1 MRYHSNWTQSFDNLK
16 YSSKLNDALDLRDIK
31 HLDISLAMS
40 TLTLSDITKIFDSQ
54 FQPYE
59 SIKLNLGSINLG
71 TQGIEYIL
79 SLLPTSVKSLELY
92 FDSVHAD
99 SGAGASI
106 ANKLNQLSSLHH
118 LKLSLILSGINDEGF
133 INFFNNHKINK
144 NLKSLQLV
152 LIGNHMNA
160 TSLESL
166 DKYLDGSR
174 LETLG
179 LNLYANSI
187 QAQGAE
193 YIAKALPKDI
203 KNLDL
208 DLYFNNITE
217 TGTEALT

>member
-1 MRYHSNWTQSFDNLK
+1 
-16 YSSKLNDALDLRDIK
+16 
-31 HLDISLAMS
+31 
-40 TLTLSDITKIFDSQ
+40 
-54 FQPYE
+54 
-59 SIKLNLGSINLG
+59 
-71 TQGIEYIL
+71 
-79 SLLPTSVKSLELY
+79 
-92 FDSVHAD
+92 
-99 SGAGASI
+99 
-106 ANKLNQLSSLHH
+106 
-118 LKLSLILSGINDEGF
+118 
-133 INFFNNHKINK
+133 
-144 NLKSLQLV
+144 
-152 LIGNHMNA
+152 MNA

-193 YIAKALPKDI
+193 YIAKALPKEI